1 MLNRDKRKATFIDN
15 VLELP
20 KEVTTNMPK
29 LTIVG
34 FNELLIENYK
44 GILEYE
50 DFNIR
55 VNTYI
60 GIINISGFDLELNQ
74 MTEDDIFV
82 NGRIESIELEKNSEE

>member
-1 MLNRDKRKATFIDN
+1 MLNKDKRKASFIDN
-15 VLELP
+15 LLELP

-50 DFNIR
+50 DYNIR
-55 VNTYI
+55 INTYI
-60 GIINISGFDLELNQ
+60 GIVNISGFDLELNQ
-74 MTEDDIFV
+74 MTEDDILV

>member
-1 MLNRDKRKATFIDN
+1 MLNKDKRKASFIDN
-15 VLELP
+15 LLELP

-50 DFNIR
+50 DYNIR

-60 GIINISGFDLELNQ
+60 GIVNISGFDLELNQ
-74 MTEDDIFV
+74 MTEDDILV

>member
-15 VLELP
+15 LLELP

-74 MTEDDIFV
+74 MTEDDIVV